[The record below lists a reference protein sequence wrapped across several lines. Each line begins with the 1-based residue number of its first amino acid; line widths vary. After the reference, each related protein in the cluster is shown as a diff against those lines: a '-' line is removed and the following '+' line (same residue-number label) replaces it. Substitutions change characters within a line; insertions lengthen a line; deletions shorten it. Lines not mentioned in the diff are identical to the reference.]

1 VDLDWN
7 NLYAARMARVTASE
21 IRELLKL
28 LERAEIISFAGG
40 IPDTNLFPYDRIE
53 RAHERLFADK
63 ARRAQAFQY
72 GISEGYRPLRQW
84 IARHLG
90 QHGAAVHADDILI
103 TNGSQ
108 QGIEFVAKLLI
119 SEGDKV
125 IVTRPS
131 YLGALQ
137 AFSAYGPDYVSV
149 PIDEDG
155 ICLEPL
161 EAALRQGAK
170 LLYLVPDY
178 GNPTGVTL
186 SEERRPAVVELAA
199 RYGVPILEDAAYTH
213 LCYDGDPLSPLLS
226 YASPIK
232 GGTPG
237 EASVSGNVIYAGTFS
252 KSMVPGL
259 RVGWL
264 VAPRAA
270 MQKLVLVKQASD
282 LCASQYAQMVLH
294 DVVQD
299 VFDEQADRLCD
310 AYRERRDAMLEAIRR
325 HFPQSIR
332 WTEPKGGMF
341 VWLELPEGLDG
352 AEVLRRAIEEVQVA
366 FVPGAA
372 FFADRSGANTC
383 RLSFSAVQ
391 PDRIREGVARLGNLF
406 RRMTEELG

>member
-1 VDLDWN
+1 
-7 NLYAARMARVTASE
+7 
-21 IRELLKL
+21 
-28 LERAEIISFAGG
+28 
-40 IPDTNLFPYDRIE
+40 
-53 RAHERLFADK
+53 
-63 ARRAQAFQY
+63 
-72 GISEGYRPLRQW
+72 
-84 IARHLG
+84 
-90 QHGAAVHADDILI
+90 
-103 TNGSQ
+103 
-108 QGIEFVAKLLI
+108 
-119 SEGDKV
+119 
-125 IVTRPS
+125 
-131 YLGALQ
+131 
-137 AFSAYGPDYVSV
+137 
-149 PIDEDG
+149 
-155 ICLEPL
+155 
-161 EAALRQGAK
+161 
-170 LLYLVPDY
+170 
-178 GNPTGVTL
+178 
-186 SEERRPAVVELAA
+186 
-199 RYGVPILEDAAYTH
+199 
-213 LCYDGDPLSPLLS
+213 
-226 YASPIK
+226 
-232 GGTPG
+232 
-237 EASVSGNVIYAGTFS
+237 
-252 KSMVPGL
+252 MVPGL